1 MATEKKHNE
10 RFCLQFDAGDPQQK
24 QVSQL
29 LNTMARGEKT
39 AFITRAVL
47 HYLSCHE
54 TPKTEVL
61 LPRPED
67 AIYVIT
73 ESQLDSLI
81 HAVVGRIEIPDKLD
95 RLPDTEDKD
104 DANRDTAIL
113 NAASIF
119 NF

>member
-1 MATEKKHNE
+1 M
-10 RFCLQFDAGDPQQK
+10 
-24 QVSQL
+24 SQL

>member
-1 MATEKKHNE
+1 MAVEKKHNE
-10 RFCLQFDAGDPQQK
+10 RFCLQFDAGDPHQQ

-47 HYLSCHE
+47 HYLSCPE

-61 LPRPED
+61 LPRPEE

-73 ESQLDSLI
+73 ESQLDSII
-81 HAVVGRIEIPDKLD
+81 HAVVGRMEIPDKAE
-95 RLPDTEDKD
+95 RLPDIESKD
-104 DANRDTAIL
+104 DAERDAAIL